1 VATEDRPAPTA
12 QPSAVSTRRP
22 WHRRSPFLLA
32 AIACLVLAA
41 LSAALVATVPSYDP
55 WSWIV
60 WGREVSDPHLSFT
73 VGGGPSWK
81 PLPFLFTSV
90 LGLFGSA
97 APTLWVIT
105 ARAGGLLGLVAAYR
119 LGSLLASRTARGAR
133 WVPVVAGSIAVVG
146 VVLTQEWS
154 YYMFRGTSEPM
165 LVGAALW
172 AVDRHLAGR
181 YGEAF
186 VLGLAAAL
194 IRPEAWPFILLY
206 AAWLWLREPR
216 LQTRL
221 LILLGLAAIP
231 VLWFGPPWVGSGQP
245 FLAASHAKSYN
256 GHLGSSPFLE
266 VLRRGADLQVLPI
279 LVFGLVAMAIGWLR
293 DRDRLILGLGAGALA
308 WWVLVVAMTLAG
320 YPGLERFFLPA
331 AGLTSVLAGV
341 GVVQVARVLADAV
354 GSRLQPSSRQWA
366 LVAGVLVLVAI
377 SIPFTFNRVDE
388 ARAQPGIA
396 DRAVTRL
403 DQLSAAVK
411 AAGGHAAV
419 FPCHSSFA
427 AVNHGVQTALAFKLH
442 TTLARIGTSMRHQG
456 VMFVGPH
463 DSIDGGP
470 AAINPKLNQKQL
482 LASAGVWR
490 VYRVWSQGH
499 LNSCVGR

>member
-1 VATEDRPAPTA
+1 VPEAT
-12 QPSAVSTRRP
+12 P
-22 WHRRSPFLLA
+22 WFRRSPFLLA
-32 AIACLVLAA
+32 AAACLALAA

-60 WGREVSDPHLSFT
+60 WGREVSDPHLSFA

-81 PLPFLFTSV
+81 ALPFLFTSV
-90 LGLFGSA
+90 FGLFGNA

-105 ARAGGLLGLVAAYR
+105 ARAGGLLGVVAAYR
-119 LGSLLASRTARGAR
+119 LGSLLAARSTRGAR
-133 WVPVVAGSIAVVG
+133 WMPVLAGVVAALG
-146 VVLTQEWS
+146 VVLTQQWA

-181 YGEAF
+181 YWPAF
-186 VLGLAAAL
+186 LLGLAAAL

-206 AAWLWLREPR
+206 AVWLWRREPGLR
-216 LQTRL
+216 PRV

-231 VLWFGPPWVGSGQP
+231 FLWFVPPWVGSGQP

-256 GHLGSSPFLE
+256 GHLGSNPFFE
-266 VLRRGADLQVLPI
+266 VLRRGGDLQILPI
-279 LVFGLVAMAIGWLR
+279 LVFGLVATAFAWFRG
-293 DRDRLILGLGAGALA
+293 RDRLILGLAAAAAA

-331 AGLTSVLAGV
+331 AGLTCVLGGV
-341 GVVQVARVLADAV
+341 GLVQVAELLSGTVAARW
-354 GSRLQPSSRQWA
+354 RSSSGQWA
-366 LVAGVLVLVAI
+366 LGAAVLVLLAV
-377 SIPFTFNRVDE
+377 SIPFTTTRVDE
-388 ARAQPGIA
+388 ARAQPALA

-411 AAGGHAAV
+411 AVGGHAAV

-427 AVNHGVQTALAFKLH
+427 AVNHAAQTALAFKLH
-442 TTLARIGTSMRHQG
+442 TTLARVGTSMRHQG

-470 AAINPKLNQKQL
+470 AAVNPRLNQQQL
-482 LASAGVWR
+482 IAQVGAWR
-490 VYRVWSQGH
+490 VYRVWRQGH